1 MVRSSGFR
9 PTPGRV
15 LHVIGRSLPAD
26 QTGYSVRTQCIARA
40 QRQAGLDPHVVTEL
54 GFPGGPKS
62 AAEAVTTMLDG
73 VQYHRLD
80 AGREVPVRLDQRL
93 ALTVSHVAH
102 LVERVRPAVLHA
114 ASDFHNALVALE
126 VGRSFSIPVVYEVR
140 GFWEDTWLAR
150 HHRGAA
156 TPERYH
162 LLQGIERAC
171 ARAAD
176 RVVTLADTMRAEL
189 VAGGVPEQS
198 IFLVPNAVDVDV
210 FRPAPRDEQLARK
223 LDIQPAETVI
233 GYVSSL
239 ERYEG
244 IAFLLHAIASLASHG
259 HHVRGLI
266 VGDGPEREQ
275 LVNLR
280 ADLGLSERVIF
291 TGRVSRDEVL
301 RYYSLIDVFVVP
313 RTSDRVSRLVTPLK
327 PLEAMA
333 TGKAVVVSG
342 VAALIEMISDGK
354 TGCVFRPE
362 DAESLVS
369 VLEPLVADAG
379 RRGQLGAAARRWVV
393 EHRTWQNVGQLYREL
408 YQSMGVPLDREESTH
423 ERRSHQ

>member
-1 MVRSSGFR
+1 
-9 PTPGRV
+9 
-15 LHVIGRSLPAD
+15 
-26 QTGYSVRTQCIARA
+26 
-40 QRQAGLDPHVVTEL
+40 
-54 GFPGGPKS
+54 
-62 AAEAVTTMLDG
+62 
-73 VQYHRLD
+73 
-80 AGREVPVRLDQRL
+80 
-93 ALTVSHVAH
+93 
-102 LVERVRPAVLHA
+102 
-114 ASDFHNALVALE
+114 
-126 VGRSFSIPVVYEVR
+126 
-140 GFWEDTWLAR
+140 
-150 HHRGAA
+150 
-156 TPERYH
+156 
-162 LLQGIERAC
+162 
-171 ARAAD
+171 
-176 RVVTLADTMRAEL
+176 
-189 VAGGVPEQS
+189 
-198 IFLVPNAVDVDV
+198 
-210 FRPAPRDEQLARK
+210 
-223 LDIQPAETVI
+223 
-233 GYVSSL
+233 
-239 ERYEG
+239 
-244 IAFLLHAIASLASHG
+244 
-259 HHVRGLI
+259 

-280 ADLGLSERVIF
+280 ADLGLSERVII